1 MKLPDGWRAA
11 LDLFCKS
18 AAPFDDP
25 CFRSVELA
33 WAHPDDV
40 ISGEGSRMKGG
51 RFAAKGTRAV
61 YASLDEE
68 TATREVTARKARLG
82 GKAQIE
88 LKDYPRLTYAI
99 AIEAKKCVDFRNIG
113 GNAVLKDVLAAASD
127 LDDLGPSQ
135 EVGAYLFD
143 KGIEA
148 VIFPSVAGGG
158 ANIAAFLDGDPP
170 ANVAIRNR
178 KQIIEALENLPHRT
192 PK

>member
-11 LDLFCKS
+11 LDLLCAS
-18 AAPFDDP
+18 AVPFDDS

-40 ISGEGSRMKGG
+40 ISGEGARSKGG

-68 TATREVTARKARLG
+68 TAAREVTARKTRLG
-82 GKAQIE
+82 GKAQIA
-88 LKDYPRLTYAI
+88 LKDYPRLTYVISIQAR
-99 AIEAKKCVDFRNIG
+99 CVDFRNIG
-113 GNAVLKDVLAAASD
+113 NSAVLKDVLAAVTD
-127 LDDLGPSQ
+127 PDDLAPSQ
-135 EVGAYLFD
+135 EVGAHLME

-148 VIFPSVAGGG
+148 VIFPSVTGRGE
-158 ANIAAFLDGDPP
+158 NITAFLDADPAP
-170 ANVAIRNR
+170 KVAIANR
-178 KQIIEALENLPHRT
+178 DEILKTLKNLANRT

>member
-1 MKLPDGWRAA
+1 VKLPDGWRAA
-11 LDLFCKS
+11 LDLFCVS
-18 AAPFDDP
+18 AVPFDDS

-40 ISGEGSRMKGG
+40 ISGEGTRLKGG

-61 YASLDEE
+61 YASLDEQ
-68 TATREVTARKARLG
+68 TATREVTTRKARLG
-82 GKAQIE
+82 GKAQIA
-88 LKDYPRLTYAI
+88 LKDYPRLTYAVV
-99 AIEAKKCVDFRNIG
+99 IEAKKCLDFRNIG
-113 GNAVLKDVLAAASD
+113 SNAVLKDLLAAASD

-135 EVGAYLFD
+135 EVGAYLLD

-148 VIFPSVAGGG
+148 IIFPSVAGGG

-170 ANVAIRNR
+170 AKVAIGNR
-178 KQIIEALENLPHRT
+178 KEILEALKNLASRK

>member
-11 LDLFCKS
+11 LDLFCVS
-18 AAPFDDP
+18 AVPFDDS

-40 ISGEGSRMKGG
+40 ISGEGARLKGG

-82 GKAQIE
+82 GKAQIA

-99 AIEAKKCVDFRNIG
+99 AIRAKKCLDFRNIG
-113 GNAVLKDVLAAASD
+113 SNAVLKDVLAAASD

-135 EVGAYLFD
+135 EVGAYLLD

-148 VIFPSVAGGG
+148 IIFPSVAGAG
-158 ANIAAFLDGDPP
+158 ANIAAFLDGDSP
-170 ANVAIRNR
+170 AKVAIGNR
-178 KQIIEALENLPHRT
+178 KEILEALKNLANRK